1 MLLICPIPVAES
13 CPFLNTEPSLQCTH
27 FCMRREG
34 AVESQPAA
42 AHTLVG
48 PTFGVPVGIAAVKT
62 LCPEAGLIITAI
74 IIINANIGLLPNAQ
88 LCANLF

>member
-1 MLLICPIPVAES
+1 MICPIPVEES
-13 CPFLNTEPSLQCTH
+13 CPFIDTEPSLQYTH
-27 FCMRREG
+27 FFMRREG
-34 AVESQPAA
+34 AAESPPTA

-48 PTFGVPVGIAAVKT
+48 PTFGVAIAIAAVKT

-74 IIINANIGLLPNAQ
+74 IIIINANIGLLPNAQ